1 MKKTYLALMCMAAFA
16 FAACGGNK
24 DNKGGDATADG
35 QATEQT
41 DGNVTEAAGDD
52 ASALGKFE
60 ATLKGVYNISLD
72 QIKPDFAFCEKNK
85 KGGDLFYGDG
95 TKRVVAHFV
104 KQDDTNVTQD
114 EFNAY
119 GTNLYNLTKSIAQDG
134 KNIYGFISA
143 DNLEGALKEKPL
155 EKCIGKN
162 EYDVDII
169 MTSWEFRIDDVFYNC
184 SLSLGT
190 DRSSDLEYIDVT
202 IDKSLQ
208 KSLNE
213 SMEEADKAL
222 EQLGY

>member
-1 MKKTYLALMCMAAFA
+1 MKLKLLHAADIHLDSPFSGLDSRSAEARRGELRSAFTAMMTYAA
-16 FAACGGNK
+16 K
-24 DNKGGDATADG
+24 AD
-35 QATEQT
+35 T
-41 DGNVTEAAGDD
+41 DLVLL
-52 ASALGKFE
+52 S
-60 ATLKGVYNISLD
+60 
-72 QIKPDFAFCEKNK
+72 
-85 KGGDLFYGDG
+85 GDLFDGDG